1 MELEFLKSLILIFGV
16 SAVVVFALGK
26 LRIPSIV
33 GFLIGGV
40 ILGPHGFQF
49 IKDVH
54 EVNLFAEIGVILLM
68 FTIGLEFSLRN
79 LMALRSQVFGGGVV
93 QIALTV
99 LAVTAMS
106 LFLLNQKI
114 NAAVFDGF
122 LVALS
127 STAIVIKLLMDRAEI
142 NSPYG
147 RTSVGILIFQD
158 LCVVPFMLLVPIL
171 AGNSGSL
178 QDIALTMLKSFAVLA
193 AVLVGARWAVPFVLY
208 EIVRTRSREL
218 FIITIILL
226 CIGTAFFTSKL
237 GLSLALGAFLAGIV
251 ISESEYAS
259 QAIADILPFKES
271 FIGLFFI
278 SIGMLMDISFLKE
291 NIITVI
297 AAVFSIIV
305 LKTVTAAAASVLS
318 GQPMRISI
326 LSGLY
331 LSQIGEFSFVLALAG
346 RKAGLLEEYGY
357 QIFLS
362 ASVITMLLTPFI
374 VMISPRVSEYLISV
388 LPLKSFERIKRKRLR
403 EDFPSKKSDH
413 VIIIGFGING
423 SNLARVL
430 RESGIPYVVL
440 EMNAN
445 TVRRYKK
452 KGEPI
457 YYGDGTSAEILHKMG
472 IHRAKVLVIAISD
485 PAATRRIV
493 HIARQENPDIH
504 IIVRTRYIVEVNDLI
519 RLGANEVIPE
529 EFETSIEIFSRVLH
543 HYHVPRNVIA
553 EHIDSIRR
561 DHYIA
566 LRTVEL
572 PKKHLADRHEFLKDI
587 ETETYL
593 IKKGSH
599 ISGHSIKDLHLRA
612 ETGVTIIAIQRGE
625 EVHQNPSPD
634 FVLKS
639 GDVLLLIGKRK
650 DINNAIEYLESDRF
664 LVIRYHT

>member
-54 EVNLFAEIGVILLM
+54 EVELLAEIGVILLM

-79 LMALRSQVFGGGVV
+79 LMMLRSQVLGGGVV

-106 LFLLNQKI
+106 LFILDQKV

-122 LVALS
+122 MVALS

-142 NSPYG
+142 NSPHG
-147 RTSVGILIFQD
+147 RASVGILIFQD
-158 LCVVPFMLLVPIL
+158 LCVIPFMLLVPIL

-178 QDIALTMLKSFAVLA
+178 PDIALTMLKSFAVLA
-193 AVLVGARWAVPFVLY
+193 AVLIGARWAVPFVLH

-218 FIITIILL
+218 FIITIMLL

-251 ISESEYAS
+251 ITESEYAS
-259 QAIADILPFKES
+259 QAIADIMPFKES

-278 SIGMLMDISFLKE
+278 SIGMLMDVSFLKE

-297 AAVFSIIV
+297 AAVVSIIV

-346 RKAGLLEEYGY
+346 KKAGLLEEYGY

-374 VMISPRVSEYLISV
+374 VIISPRVSEYLISV

-403 EDFPSKKSDH
+403 EDFPSKKSAH

-423 SNLARVL
+423 SNLAKVL
-430 RESGIPYVVL
+430 RESRIPYVVL

-445 TVRRYKK
+445 TVRKYKK

-472 IHRAKVLVIAISD
+472 ILRAKVLVIAISD

-493 HIARQENPDIH
+493 QIARQENPEIH
-504 IIVRTRYIVEVNDLI
+504 IIVRTRYVVEVDDLI
-519 RLGANEVIPE
+519 KLGANEVIPE

-543 HYHVPRNVIA
+543 YYHVPRNVIA
-553 EHIDSIRR
+553 EHIERIRR
-561 DHYIA
+561 DHYSA

-572 PKKHLADRHEFLKDI
+572 PRKYLAERHEFLKDI

-593 IKKGSH
+593 IKDGSH
-599 ISGHSIKDLHLRA
+599 IDGHTIKELHLRA
-612 ETGVTIIAIQRGE
+612 ETGVTIIAVQRGDE
-625 EVHQNPSPD
+625 IHQNPPPD

-639 GDVLLLIGKRK
+639 ADVLLLIGKRK
-650 DINNAIEYLESDRF
+650 DINKAVEYLESDRF
-664 LVIRYHT
+664 LVTRYHR

>member
-1 MELEFLKSLILIFGV
+1 MELEFLKSLVLIFGV
-16 SAVVVFALGK
+16 SAIVVFALGR

-33 GFLIGGV
+33 GFLIAGV

-49 IKDVH
+49 IKELH
-54 EVNLFAEIGVILLM
+54 EVELFAEIGVILLM

-79 LMALRSQVFGGGVV
+79 LMMLRTQVLGSGTIQVT
-93 QIALTV
+93 LTV
-99 LAVTAMS
+99 IAVAIMS
-106 LFLLNQKI
+106 YLCLNQRV
-114 NAAVFDGF
+114 NAALFDGF
-122 LVALS
+122 LIALS

-142 NSPYG
+142 NSPHG
-147 RTSVGILIFQD
+147 RTSVGILLFQD
-158 LCVVPFMLLVPIL
+158 LCVVPFMLLIPIL
-171 AGNSGSL
+171 SGNSGSF
-178 QDIALTMLKSFAVLA
+178 QNIALIMLKSFTLLGAVLIA
-193 AVLVGARWAVPFVLY
+193 ARWAVPFILH
-208 EIVRTRSREL
+208 EIVKTRSREL

-259 QAIADILPFKES
+259 QAIADIMPFKES

-278 SIGMLMDISFLKE
+278 SVGMLMDITFLRE
-291 NIITVI
+291 NMPTVLG
-297 AAVFSIIV
+297 AVFSIIII
-305 LKTVTAAAASVLS
+305 KSTITALS
-318 GQPMRISI
+318 SQLTGQPLRISL

-346 RKAGLLEEYGY
+346 KKAGLLEEYGY
-357 QIFLS
+357 QTFLS

-374 VMISPRVSEYLISV
+374 IILSPRISEYLIST
-388 LPLKSFERIKRKRLR
+388 LPFKSFEKIKRKRTK
-403 EDFPSKKSDH
+403 EEVSTKKSDH
-413 VIIIGFGING
+413 VIIVGFGING
-423 SNLARVL
+423 RNLARVL
-430 RESGIPYVVL
+430 RESEIPYVVL

-445 TVRRYKK
+445 TVKKMKK

-493 HIARQENPDIH
+493 QIARKEAPSIH
-504 IIVRTRYIVEVNDLI
+504 IIVRTKYIAEVDDLI
-519 RLGANEVIPE
+519 KLGANEVIPE

-553 EHIDSIRR
+553 EHIENIRR
-561 DHYIA
+561 DHYSA

-572 PKKHLADRHEFLKDI
+572 PVKHLAERQEFLKDI

-593 IKKGSH
+593 IKEGSH
-599 ISGHSIKDLHLRA
+599 IDGHSIRELHLRA
-612 ETGVTIIAIQRGE
+612 ETGVTIIGVQRGE
-625 EVHQNPSPD
+625 EIVANPLPD
-634 FVLKS
+634 FILRT
-639 GDVLLLIGKRK
+639 GDVLLLIGKKK
-650 DINNAIEYLESDRF
+650 DINNAIEYLESGRF
-664 LVIRYHT
+664 LTAKYHR